1 MKKNLTFLSSVIA
14 MVAVAHASNFITSG
28 NGTTFTFAQLAA
40 LDGSGVTAVS
50 DHAYR
55 VADTLT
61 LAQGD
66 QLVVDHDIDTL
77 YLADGA
83 ALELRGKAD
92 LQAEGHRLVI
102 TRASADDVP
111 ALITLYDNAEPTR
124 WKNIDVCYT
133 GVRCATTGGFEVD
146 SCSFCHF
153 QPQTGTHYALHLVEA
168 KASLKATHS
177 LFAYNGHAAIG
188 GAANYNNVVKIEDC
202 TFYHN
207 VLDNKNMPQ
216 INLTVADSVIIRNN
230 TIVGDSTM
238 TYSGGIGV
246 SNLMGFSADM
256 YTVIEGNSIDSCR
269 YGLTVTG
276 SQTSLI
282 RDNKI
287 RHNRFE
293 INANNGGSG
302 ISLYDPYYRSSCMI
316 TGNLIEDNLWG
327 VTIIG
332 GGEVNLGKVVV
343 SGIPVSTAADDYNPG
358 NNVFVNNGNNGVK
371 YDLYNNGTQ
380 TIYAQG
386 NTWNVAVQDSAHIEE
401 VITHQADFASLGK
414 VIFMPC
420 QKDIVDGIS
429 QPTRTDAATLTRI
442 YTLDGRYVGGDAS
455 ALRHGVYI
463 LQDAKGSRKVMR

>member
-124 WKNIDVCYT
+124 WKNIDVSYT

-207 VLDNKNMPQ
+207 VLANKNMPQ

-282 RDNKI
+282 CDNKI

-429 QPTRTDAATLTRI
+429 QPTCTDAATLTRI

>member
-124 WKNIDVCYT
+124 WKNIDVSYT

-153 QPQTGTHYALHLVEA
+153 QPQIGTHYALHLVEA

-207 VLDNKNMPQ
+207 VLANKNMPQ

-429 QPTRTDAATLTRI
+429 QPIRTDAATLTRI

>member
-124 WKNIDVCYT
+124 WKNIDVSYT

-207 VLDNKNMPQ
+207 GLANKNMPQ

-429 QPTRTDAATLTRI
+429 QPIRTDAATLTRI
-442 YTLDGRYVGGDAS
+442 YTLDGRYVGSDAS
-455 ALRHGVYI
+455 VLRHGVYI

>member
-124 WKNIDVCYT
+124 WKNIDVSYT

-207 VLDNKNMPQ
+207 VLANKNMPQ

-386 NTWNVAVQDSAHIEE
+386 NTWNVAVQDSAYIEE

-429 QPTRTDAATLTRI
+429 QPTCTDAATLTRI
-442 YTLDGRYVGGDAS
+442 YTLDGRYVGSDAS
-455 ALRHGVYI
+455 VLRHGVYI
-463 LQDAKGSRKVMR
+463 LQDAKGSRKVLR